1 MSSPYS
7 VQIHQNTKEP
17 SIGSAYSHS
26 SDSYASSGS
35 STPRSV
41 SPGTYREH
49 GAGEF
54 LLHLSSRLAPLT
66 TSPAKHASHVS
77 SSGRNLVINHHK
89 VVYDANSPQVPYG
102 NSYPTSRP

>member
-49 GAGEF
+49 GA
-54 LLHLSSRLAPLT
+54 
-66 TSPAKHASHVS
+66 AKHASHVS

-89 VVYDANSPQVPYG
+89 VVYDVNSPQVPYG